1 MASPY
6 YQDNDTKL
14 FCGDARDMSE
24 LEDGSVQCVVTSP
37 PYWGL
42 RKYAG
47 VPDLIWGGDPD
58 CDHEWGEEASSGATR
73 TDNHKEWANRIVAG
87 DPPPD
92 APHIK
97 ISQGAFCH
105 CGAWRGGYG
114 LEPTPEMYVEH
125 TVEVLREVRRVLRD
139 DGVVFWNLGDSY
151 NAGHSDWSR
160 WKGGQTFKEERR
172 PPYAGNLKPK
182 DLVLIPFRVAL
193 AAQGF
198 ATVSGKEILRCAD
211 HLRDARLAGDW
222 DAVQMVEGLLRVW
235 SRWACLEDTWVRSI
249 IIWDKLNPMPE
260 SVRDRPTTSHEY
272 IIMLTKSARYYW
284 DAEAVRE
291 NGAEP
296 DRVRGDS
303 IGHTQR
309 GLAGRPVD
317 RVASQTT
324 SRNVRTVWSFPSQPF
339 PDAHF
344 ATFPEALPERCILAA
359 TPEVGC
365 CEKCGAPWERLTEST
380 TRFEGGSGKAGRT
393 AEDVNASGKWAGIQ
407 SGKNLKL
414 GPVVDVQTLGWQ
426 PTCKCEWHDPEFPI
440 IAGAPVPMVPYP
452 AVPSVVLDP
461 FAGSCR
467 TLWVAKRLG
476 RRSAGYELSKTYCE
490 LGIKSLPQQALG
502 L

>member
-1 MASPY
+1 MKPY
-6 YQDNDTKL
+6 YQDNDTTL
-14 FCGDARDMSE
+14 YCGDARHMDD

-47 VPDLIWGGDPD
+47 VPDLIWGGDAE
-58 CDHEWGEEASSGATR
+58 CGHEWQSSSRTLHTGTTQSEKQDSNAGAMTKDST
-73 TDNHKEWANRIVAG
+73 TD
-87 DPPPD
+87 
-92 APHIK
+92 
-97 ISQGAFCH
+97 AFCQ
-105 CGAWRGGYG
+105 CGAWRGSYG
-114 LEPTPEMYVEH
+114 LEPTPELYVEH

-151 NAGHSDWSR
+151 GAGGGTQVVQTKNASHGL
-160 WKGGQTFKEERR
+160 
-172 PPYAGNLKPK
+172 AGYRQKTPTVKPK

-235 SRWACLEDTWVRSI
+235 SRWASLDDTWVRSI
-249 IIWDKLNPMPE
+249 IIWDKANPMPE

-291 NGAEP
+291 P
-296 DRVRGDS
+296 
-303 IGHTQR
+303 HT
-309 GLAGRPVD
+309 GPVFSGKAGRSAEGYTGRTDGLSRPPLTMKHRD
-317 RVASQTT
+317 YNPAG
-324 SRNVRTVWSFPSQPF
+324 RNVRSVWSFPSQPY

-380 TRFEGGSGKAGRT
+380 TRFEG
-393 AEDVNASGKWAGIQ
+393 
-407 SGKNLKL
+407 
-414 GPVVDVQTLGWQ
+414 
-426 PTCKCEWHDPEFPI
+426 
-440 IAGAPVPMVPYP
+440 
-452 AVPSVVLDP
+452 
-461 FAGSCR
+461 
-467 TLWVAKRLG
+467 
-476 RRSAGYELSKTYCE
+476 
-490 LGIKSLPQQALG
+490 
-502 L
+502 